1 MQLEVAKISEHCRT
15 DIEKMK
21 NCEEFPFLQKQY
33 FQGEVIS
40 ANVWGN
46 DYFHF
51 HNLVEIIIM
60 CCKINIKAEN

>member
-40 ANVWGN
+40 ANV
-46 DYFHF
+46 
-51 HNLVEIIIM
+51 
-60 CCKINIKAEN
+60 